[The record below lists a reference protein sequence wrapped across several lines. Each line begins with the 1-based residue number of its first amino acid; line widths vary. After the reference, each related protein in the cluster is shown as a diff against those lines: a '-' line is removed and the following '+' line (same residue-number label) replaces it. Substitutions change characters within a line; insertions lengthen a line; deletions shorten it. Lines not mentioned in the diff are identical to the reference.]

1 MSKSRLTELQALA
14 QQYKDLDADYLV
26 LTIVGATKYPEIII
40 NPRENIEEKI
50 GYISHSYGEDLALKA
65 APHIKIAKYEF
76 LTAAQLR
83 DYF

>member
-1 MSKSRLTELQALA
+1 MNDFSLTGLQALA
-14 QQYKDLDADYLV
+14 QQYKDLEVDYLI

-40 NPRENIEEKI
+40 NPRANIQEKI
-50 GYISHSYGEDLALKA
+50 GYISHSYNEDLSLKA

-76 LTAAQLR
+76 VTAAQLR

>member
-1 MSKSRLTELQALA
+1 MSELHLTELQALA
-14 QQYKDLDADYLV
+14 QQYLDLDADYLV

-40 NPRENIEEKI
+40 NPRANIQEKI
-50 GYISHSYGEDLALKA
+50 GYISHSYNEDLTLKA

-76 LTAAQLR
+76 VTAAQLR